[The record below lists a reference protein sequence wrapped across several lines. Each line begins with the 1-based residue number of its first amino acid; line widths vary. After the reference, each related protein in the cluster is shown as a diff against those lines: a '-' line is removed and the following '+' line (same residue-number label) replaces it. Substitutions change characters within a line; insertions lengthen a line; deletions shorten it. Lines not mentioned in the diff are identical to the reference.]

1 MLNFQC
7 VHPPVAYGNTLC
19 KHNGVCLFQICAIEC
34 LVSLGTSVLVLVVMP
49 QFDVLTNLFISGG
62 VCIVS
67 AILQIVYRLQ
77 RETWKII
84 FPICSLILTVVGN
97 SLYIYCL
104 QHSLSV
110 CLSLFYYQYYSKQ
123 VYIQKLDLHHQFSLH
138 RLKMML
144 LSVSAFD
151 KF

>member
-110 CLSLFYYQYYSKQ
+110 CLFFITSITLNKCIFKN
-123 VYIQKLDLHHQFSLH
+123 
-138 RLKMML
+138 
-144 LSVSAFD
+144 
-151 KF
+151 